1 MSEHFWLTEEQM
13 ERLRPFFPKSRGKPR
28 VDDRRVLSGI
38 IYIQKNGLQW
48 KDAPSVYGPPKTLYN
63 RFVRWSRMG
72 VFARILAE
80 LARPGAQGDTI
91 MIDSTHL
98 KAHRTAASLFKR
110 GTRPRAIGRTK
121 GGLNSK
127 LHMVCDGLGRPLTFF
142 LSPGQVSDAKG
153 ALALLSALPSAKRL
167 LADRGYDADW
177 FRQALDDKGIAACIP
192 ARRGRKKPAKHD
204 AVLYKQRHRI
214 ENLFARLK
222 DWRRIA
228 TRYDRCGELYL
239 SAICIASTVI
249 YWL

>member
-1 MSEHFWLTEEQM
+1 MLLNSGGRMSEHFWLTEEQM

-98 KAHRTAASLFKR
+98 KAHRTAASLS
-110 GTRPRAIGRTK
+110 K
-121 GGLNSK
+121 GGLG
-127 LHMVCDGLGRPLTFF
+127 HGP
-142 LSPGQVSDAKG
+142 SD
-153 ALALLSALPSAKRL
+153 
-167 LADRGYDADW
+167 
-177 FRQALDDKGIAACIP
+177 
-192 ARRGRKKPAKHD
+192 GRKA
-204 AVLYKQRHRI
+204 
-214 ENLFARLK
+214 
-222 DWRRIA
+222 
-228 TRYDRCGELYL
+228 G
-239 SAICIASTVI
+239 
-249 YWL
+249 